1 MISLLQKTHL
11 LNMAC
16 TLFNVD
22 DTAAGNWYGNIF
34 RFLTI
39 AIVITW
45 TVIKAKRM
53 HNGLQVNRKT
63 LWRKS

>member
-1 MISLLQKTHL
+1 
-11 LNMAC
+11 MAR

-22 DTAAGNWYGNIF
+22 DTATGNGYANIF

-39 AIVITW
+39 AVVITL

-53 HNGLQVNRKT
+53 HGGLQVNRKT
-63 LWRKS
+63 LWRKR